1 MKYSEE
7 NLKNYVEKCF
17 KDAFKTENREYK
29 KEDCSFEYVL
39 VKNLNGVIQLVPII
53 NCKYNRVLR
62 KVEYRL
68 QNNLKKNFGFE
79 YGNTNDMR
87 LSFDKTGMID
97 FNFTQAMFKYNGKQ
111 ISLSISDENTNVY
124 ENENFGECMVAF
136 TYEKLL
142 FHYWNLN
149 ADTYQLLK
157 KDDEKLSLPEKFRYD
172 WNAFKELY
180 FETFNEKLGQKYEII
195 CSSGMK
201 RI

>member
-29 KEDCSFEYVL
+29 KEDWSFEYIL
-39 VKNLNGVIQLVPII
+39 VKNLSGVIQLVPIL

-87 LSFDKTGMID
+87 LSFDETGMID

-111 ISLSISDENTNVY
+111 LSLSIFDENTNVY
-124 ENENFGECMVAF
+124 ENENFGECMCAF

-149 ADTYQLLK
+149 AYTYKSLNN
-157 KDDEKLSLPEKFRYD
+157 DDEKLSLPKKFQYD

-195 CSSGMK
+195 CSSGIK